1 MFLFESRRFKKTFA
15 AMSEKRIT
23 MTLAEKKRYAEMIEK
38 GAKKEVI
45 NRFFRQKHGQDIPKR
60 TFSRLKNESK
70 KILESTS
77 KNKVRQKFKKSES
90 MLKFEEK
97 IKEEYGKKRMKSRV
111 RGVTSF
117 IRKIMNEHFA
127 DNEEIQ
133 RLKLSTELV
142 TRIIR
147 DCGKKTSKKTDRIHL
162 SEEEKIFE
170 IQWLRACRAKYPLS
184 ALLNL
189 DETGVTKAVDS
200 SNVNSWATMIV
211 VENDHL
217 DIKEEELVKKADEI
231 FKNMNPAI
239 FKRSWIN
246 TELIKEEEYKE
257 NVEKFEDLDVAASV
271 LEKEE
276 EEELVEHFLTL
287 QIDETKAVSPMEV
300 EEGVQV
306 EATDED
312 CTKST
317 AAKKPSTSNWP
328 KKQSKITSFFK

>member
-1 MFLFESRRFKKTFA
+1 
-15 AMSEKRIT
+15 
-23 MTLAEKKRYAEMIEK
+23 
-38 GAKKEVI
+38 
-45 NRFFRQKHGQDIPKR
+45 
-60 TFSRLKNESK
+60 
-70 KILESTS
+70 
-77 KNKVRQKFKKSES
+77 
-90 MLKFEEK
+90 
-97 IKEEYGKKRMKSRV
+97 
-111 RGVTSF
+111 
-117 IRKIMNEHFA
+117 
-127 DNEEIQ
+127 
-133 RLKLSTELV
+133 
-142 TRIIR
+142 
-147 DCGKKTSKKTDRIHL
+147 
-162 SEEEKIFE
+162 
-170 IQWLRACRAKYPLS
+170 
-184 ALLNL
+184 
-189 DETGVTKAVDS
+189 
-200 SNVNSWATMIV
+200 MIV

-300 EEGVQV
+300 EKGVQV

-312 CTKST
+312 CTEST

>member
-1 MFLFESRRFKKTFA
+1 MTTWISKKRNSSRRPT
-15 AMSEKRIT
+15 
-23 MTLAEKKRYAEMIEK
+23 
-38 GAKKEVI
+38 
-45 NRFFRQKHGQDIPKR
+45 
-60 TFSRLKNESK
+60 
-70 KILESTS
+70 
-77 KNKVRQKFKKSES
+77 KF
-90 MLKFEEK
+90 
-97 IKEEYGKKRMKSRV
+97 
-111 RGVTSF
+111 
-117 IRKIMNEHFA
+117 
-127 DNEEIQ
+127 
-133 RLKLSTELV
+133 
-142 TRIIR
+142 
-147 DCGKKTSKKTDRIHL
+147 
-162 SEEEKIFE
+162 
-170 IQWLRACRAKYPLS
+170 
-184 ALLNL
+184 
-189 DETGVTKAVDS
+189 
-200 SNVNSWATMIV
+200 
-211 VENDHL
+211 
-217 DIKEEELVKKADEI
+217 

-312 CTKST
+312 CTEST

>member
-1 MFLFESRRFKKTFA
+1 
-15 AMSEKRIT
+15 
-23 MTLAEKKRYAEMIEK
+23 
-38 GAKKEVI
+38 
-45 NRFFRQKHGQDIPKR
+45 
-60 TFSRLKNESK
+60 
-70 KILESTS
+70 
-77 KNKVRQKFKKSES
+77 
-90 MLKFEEK
+90 
-97 IKEEYGKKRMKSRV
+97 
-111 RGVTSF
+111 
-117 IRKIMNEHFA
+117 
-127 DNEEIQ
+127 
-133 RLKLSTELV
+133 
-142 TRIIR
+142 
-147 DCGKKTSKKTDRIHL
+147 
-162 SEEEKIFE
+162 
-170 IQWLRACRAKYPLS
+170 
-184 ALLNL
+184 
-189 DETGVTKAVDS
+189 
-200 SNVNSWATMIV
+200 MIV

-287 QIDETKAVSPMEV
+287 QIDKFKAVSTMEV

-312 CTKST
+312 CTEST

-328 KKQSKITSFFK
+328 KKQSKIILKKGALNWSFFGGQFWPIWRKRGLK

>member
-23 MTLAEKKRYAEMIEK
+23 MTLAEKKRYAEMIGK
-38 GAKKEVI
+38 RAKKEVI
-45 NRFFRQKHGQDIPKR
+45 NRFFRQKHGQDIPKK
-60 TFSRLKNESK
+60 TFNRLKNESK

-117 IRKIMNEHFA
+117 IRKIMNEQFA

-200 SNVNSWATMIV
+200 SNVVLMGD
-211 VENDHL
+211 NDRRR
-217 DIKEEELVKKADEI
+217 E
-231 FKNMNPAI
+231 
-239 FKRSWIN
+239 
-246 TELIKEEEYKE
+246 
-257 NVEKFEDLDVAASV
+257 
-271 LEKEE
+271 
-276 EEELVEHFLTL
+276 
-287 QIDETKAVSPMEV
+287 
-300 EEGVQV
+300 
-306 EATDED
+306 
-312 CTKST
+312 
-317 AAKKPSTSNWP
+317 
-328 KKQSKITSFFK
+328 

>member
-1 MFLFESRRFKKTFA
+1 
-15 AMSEKRIT
+15 
-23 MTLAEKKRYAEMIEK
+23 
-38 GAKKEVI
+38 
-45 NRFFRQKHGQDIPKR
+45 
-60 TFSRLKNESK
+60 
-70 KILESTS
+70 
-77 KNKVRQKFKKSES
+77 
-90 MLKFEEK
+90 
-97 IKEEYGKKRMKSRV
+97 
-111 RGVTSF
+111 
-117 IRKIMNEHFA
+117 
-127 DNEEIQ
+127 
-133 RLKLSTELV
+133 
-142 TRIIR
+142 
-147 DCGKKTSKKTDRIHL
+147 
-162 SEEEKIFE
+162 
-170 IQWLRACRAKYPLS
+170 
-184 ALLNL
+184 
-189 DETGVTKAVDS
+189 
-200 SNVNSWATMIV
+200 MIV

-312 CTKST
+312 CTEST

-328 KKQSKITSFFK
+328 